1 MAAKKEIEIHI
12 FGGSDEIYEQLFPK
26 SGELINKEF
35 GVVKKRY
42 NKKDMFSFFKKGL
55 DVAWVGYKYPDLTQ
69 DNYKSVLFK
78 SFQSI
83 KSSPNKKAIIIKF
96 GNSYLKEFKIIINK
110 IDTDYPCVLFCFS
123 EEELVE
129 QNYFDSFKKPQYIN
143 YIKDEVDQ
151 NDPNRLYNKIISYL
165 WEKDCYY
172 NEAGNV
178 LCQFSPANLLYK
190 PAKGFIFLN
199 ILLTGESRAGK
210 SSFIN
215 RAFNK
220 LTTYES
226 AKLESETKEIT
237 YYELY
242 HPDTYEDKSEKKLIK
257 NGFGGIRIMDTP
269 GLVKTKKLNSF
280 NLIKS
285 KLDNEFKYIHIVY
298 FFIKSQSNIENCIDM
313 LEYIK
318 NKNIER
324 VKKNK
329 NKIPILFVK
338 NGEDLEK
345 GGNGSAFFQQL
356 KNELKKHN
364 LIELYDDCLNKKEE
378 KEITEDDF
386 LNEEE
391 TIEDDYKKYV
401 DGNIIQVHIPTGKNM
416 NKIFTSTKDYIL
428 KNNEL
433 LVGDKLSN
441 TFTNMENNASQL
453 ISFFIKEKLNK
464 TSLSK
469 EEKELYDK
477 LYKECNEFSTMLKNS
492 CSILYS
498 LDILNVKSIKEMIT
512 VGVVGTLINAVL
524 GGLWIFTFG
533 VTLVLAAFVI
543 VGVRLIAKKNMIG
556 NIAIK
561 YGFGEQDIINYGL
574 EEYIYGSENN
584 NENFEEKNEKKV
596 KKLFTQLIYYIGPI
610 QCAIKTKESMNQI
623 LDLIEMLCN
632 KKDEDWNNF
641 KVGKI

>member
-1 MAAKKEIEIHI
+1 M
-12 FGGSDEIYEQLFPK
+12 
-26 SGELINKEF
+26 
-35 GVVKKRY
+35 
-42 NKKDMFSFFKKGL
+42 
-55 DVAWVGYKYPDLTQ
+55 
-69 DNYKSVLFK
+69 
-78 SFQSI
+78 
-83 KSSPNKKAIIIKF
+83 
-96 GNSYLKEFKIIINK
+96 
-110 IDTDYPCVLFCFS
+110 
-123 EEELVE
+123 
-129 QNYFDSFKKPQYIN
+129 
-143 YIKDEVDQ
+143 
-151 NDPNRLYNKIISYL
+151 
-165 WEKDCYY
+165 
-172 NEAGNV
+172 
-178 LCQFSPANLLYK
+178 
-190 PAKGFIFLN
+190 
-199 ILLTGESRAGK
+199 
-210 SSFIN
+210 
-215 RAFNK
+215 
-220 LTTYES
+220 
-226 AKLESETKEIT
+226 
-237 YYELY
+237 
-242 HPDTYEDKSEKKLIK
+242 
-257 NGFGGIRIMDTP
+257 
-269 GLVKTKKLNSF
+269 VKTKKLNSF

-378 KEITEDDF
+378 TEITEDDF